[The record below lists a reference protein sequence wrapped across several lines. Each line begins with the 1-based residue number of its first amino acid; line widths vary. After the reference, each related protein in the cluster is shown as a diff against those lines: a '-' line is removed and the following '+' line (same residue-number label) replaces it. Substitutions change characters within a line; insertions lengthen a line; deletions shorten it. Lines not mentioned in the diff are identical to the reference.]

1 MILLRCSCRVPS
13 VFLRCSCDIPFTL
26 SLLSYAMPRDAAVML
41 CTVVLKTFPWLCFNI
56 PAVLQ
61 CCYIE
66 AEPVA
71 VLRSCDL
78 LTVRVRHSIDI
89 LMLFLRAVWH
99 SFDVPLMFLWRCCH
113 VQAGFVRSLHII
125 LIRVLKLPWSIPIV
139 LRWRSIDIRI
149 AFPWNSCG
157 IRGLLLTAHI
167 FVSHIRIY
175 RYPCVSTPI

>member
-26 SLLSYAMPRDAAVML
+26 SLLFYAMPRDAAVML

-61 CCYIE
+61 CCYTE
-66 AEPVA
+66 AEAVA
-71 VLRSCDL
+71 VLQSCDL

-113 VQAGFVRSLHII
+113 VQAGFMRSLRII
-125 LIRVLKLPWSIPIV
+125 LIRVMQLP
-139 LRWRSIDIRI
+139 
-149 AFPWNSCG
+149 
-157 IRGLLLTAHI
+157 
-167 FVSHIRIY
+167 
-175 RYPCVSTPI
+175 